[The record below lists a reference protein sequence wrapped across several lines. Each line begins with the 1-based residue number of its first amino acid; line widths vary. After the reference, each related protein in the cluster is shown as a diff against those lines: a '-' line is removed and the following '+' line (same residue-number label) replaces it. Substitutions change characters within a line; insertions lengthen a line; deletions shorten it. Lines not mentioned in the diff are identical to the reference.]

1 MRNVSLMGKI
11 DTINLKLLSVE
22 IIEVASPAIGC
33 DLRGK
38 GPLLETLLLILQLP
52 LCSPLCYRIVVFEC
66 NFWVKFSFAS
76 VRVVCGRELCL
87 LSNSRPG
94 ACGLYLLGFSGKREL
109 LNFVS
114 DEKSLAVPNP
124 SYWDISI
131 SSLSR

>member
-1 MRNVSLMGKI
+1 M
-11 DTINLKLLSVE
+11 
-22 IIEVASPAIGC
+22 
-33 DLRGK
+33 
-38 GPLLETLLLILQLP
+38 
-52 LCSPLCYRIVVFEC
+52 FEC
-66 NFWVKFSFAS
+66 NFWVKFPFAS

-114 DEKSLAVPNP
+114 GEKSLAVPNP
-124 SYWDISI
+124 SYWDVSI